1 MVKFIDQQKESW
13 GVEPICQSLP
23 IAPSTYHLVKSKE
36 RNPEKCSLREKRD
49 NELKVLIRKVWD
61 ENYQV
66 YGARKVWHQLLR
78 EGHSVARCTIERL
91 MKELGL
97 QGAVRGQKPKNNW
110 ISDQADTPEDLVKR
124 DFQVQAPNRLW
135 VADFT
140 YVSTWA
146 GFVYVAF
153 VIDAYANFIVGWRVS
168 NRMTSELT
176 LDALEQALWARP
188 KNPGLI
194 HHSDHGSQYLSI
206 RYTERLKDAKLEAS
220 VGTVGDAYDNALA
233 ETINGLYKTEVIRKR
248 KSWKSLNEVE
258 FATLEWV
265 HWYNNK
271 RLLSSIGNRPPAEM
285 EAMFYN
291 QEKHR
296 SVGLVHTQ

>member
-1 MVKFIDQQKESW
+1 MVKFIDQSKEVW

-36 RNPEKCSLREKRD
+36 KNPEKCSRRVKRD
-49 NELKVLIRKVWD
+49 NELKDLIQKVWD

-66 YGARKVWHQLLR
+66 YGARKVWHQLIR
-78 EGHSVARCTIERL
+78 DGHRVARCTVERL
-91 MKELGL
+91 MRDLGL
-97 QGAVRGQKPKNNW
+97 QGAVRGRKPKNTW
-110 ISDQADTPEDLVKR
+110 VSDQAETPEDLVKR
-124 DFQVQAPNRLW
+124 DFYVHAPNQLW

-140 YVSTWA
+140 YVATWG

-153 VIDAYANFIVGWRVS
+153 VIDAYANTIVGWRVS
-168 NRMTSELT
+168 SRMTSDLT

-188 KNPGLI
+188 KTSGLI

-206 RYTERLKDAKLEAS
+206 RYTDRLNDAGLLAS
-220 VGTVGDAYDNALA
+220 AGTVGDAYDNALA
-233 ETINGLYKTEVIRKR
+233 ETINGLYKTEVIRR
-248 KSWKSLNEVE
+248 KGPWKNLSEVE

-285 EAMFYN
+285 EAMYYN
-291 QEKHR
+291 QEKHQ
-296 SVGLVHTQ
+296 SVGLVHTL